1 MTQAQQLIAL
11 FKNAVAKTMDTPD
24 FLIQLNEIFPKSSFG
39 YYGGYSSNFT
49 NEEYKE
55 LETLY
60 KALFKIIDI
69 IGGSEG
75 DGEYYAEIIYVIP
88 YDIYI
93 KRVASYYSYDG
104 LDYFQDF
111 YIVEKKQRMV
121 EYYE

>member
-11 FKNAVAKTMDTPD
+11 FKNAVAKTMAIPD
-24 FLIQLNEIFPKSSFG
+24 FLIQLNEIFPKSSFE
-39 YYGGYSSNFT
+39 YCGGYSSNFT

-60 KALFKIIDI
+60 EALFKIIDI

-75 DGEYYAEIIYVIP
+75 DGRYYAEIIYVIP

-93 KRVASYYSYDG
+93 KRVASYYLYDG

>member
-1 MTQAQQLIAL
+1 MTQTQQLIAL
-11 FKNAVAKTMDTPD
+11 FKNAVAKTIPVDD
-24 FLIQLNEIFPKSSFG
+24 FLIGLNEVFPKSSFN
-39 YYGGYSSNFT
+39 YYDEYLENCT
-49 NEEYKE
+49 EEEYKE
-55 LETLY
+55 LETLSVQLY
-60 KALFKIIDI
+60 QIIDI

-75 DGEYYAEIIYVIP
+75 DGERYEEIIYVIP